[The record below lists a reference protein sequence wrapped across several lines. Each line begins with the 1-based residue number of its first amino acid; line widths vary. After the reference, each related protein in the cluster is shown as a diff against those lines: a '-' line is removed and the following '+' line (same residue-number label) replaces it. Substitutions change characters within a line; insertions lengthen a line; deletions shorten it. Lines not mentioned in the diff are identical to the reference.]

1 MKKEKQKASRKRD
14 KVRWQKKERLCVFGL
29 KLRPSCGMFDS
40 MFDLRQN
47 PMLRHLLDEDV
58 IPPYCY
64 EYVDG
69 DTVKMDRC
77 LICHMKKGIPP
88 QVYEMKYEAAGTT
101 RSNWE
106 QIKPIAEAQWDDV
119 DRKIRDERR
128 ELIEEEGLSFETPEM
143 DNVRDC

>member
-1 MKKEKQKASRKRD
+1 MKKKKQKPPKERD
-14 KVRWQKKERLCVFGL
+14 KGRRQKKERFCVFGL

-40 MFDLRQN
+40 MLDLRQN

-69 DTVKMDRC
+69 DTVIMDRC

-88 QVYEMKYEAAGTT
+88 QVYEMKHEAAGTT
-101 RSNWE
+101 RSNFE
-106 QIKPIAEAQWDDV
+106 RIKPSLEAGWDEADQ
-119 DRKIRDERR
+119 RIRDERR
-128 ELIEEEGLSFETPEM
+128 ELVKEEGLSFEMPYQ
-143 DNVRDC
+143 DHYRDC